1 MAADMDSQWDPN
13 PSLMCEAQDN
23 GWHTGARATVSGL
36 PYSLYTRLIG
46 NFIKQLMFEHSGA
59 EQLANA
65 IVNSLPPAIQC
76 QLTVK
81 KSQVEGDRGG
91 NHRRAAACIWR
102 ASNDFAAF
110 GEVHELNSRAMVD

>member
-1 MAADMDSQWDPN
+1 MAHRCAGN
-13 PSLMCEAQDN
+13 C
-23 GWHTGARATVSGL
+23 VSGL
-36 PYSLYTRLIG
+36 PYSLYTRPIG

-81 KSQVEGDRGG
+81 KSEVE
-91 NHRRAAACIWR
+91 
-102 ASNDFAAF
+102 
-110 GEVHELNSRAMVD
+110 

>member
-1 MAADMDSQWDPN
+1 MDGTQV
-13 PSLMCEAQDN
+13 
-23 GWHTGARATVSGL
+23 RGL
-36 PYSLYTRLIG
+36 PYSLYTSLIG

-81 KSQVEGDRGG
+81 KSQVEERIAG
-91 NHRRAAACIWR
+91 NHKRTAACVLR

-110 GEVHELNSRAMVD
+110 REVQQLNSRAAVD

>member
-1 MAADMDSQWDPN
+1 MDGTQVLGN
-13 PSLMCEAQDN
+13 C
-23 GWHTGARATVSGL
+23 VSVL

-65 IVNSLPPAIQC
+65 IVNSLPPAIHC

-81 KSQVEGDRGG
+81 KSQVEEGIAG
-91 NHRRAAACIWR
+91 NHKRAAACILR
-102 ASNDFAAF
+102 AS
-110 GEVHELNSRAMVD
+110 